1 MNNNSKKNSEIQ
13 GKIYDL
19 KNSNFK
25 KSTKASYY
33 VKAQFGKKLQ
43 VTTEQFYAIKLV
55 DGHNLITDFPAN
67 TTIRK
72 HVKNEYL
79 RRLNLLLNKSKKN
92 QTLFKDFNHFSH
104 SNIDKLNINK
114 IQNTYFY
121 IINNI

>member
-33 VKAQFGKKLQ
+33 VKDQFGKKLQ